1 MIKLQLRG
9 GGGGVKLTEDLTV
22 EDPETHDKPE
32 EGHLMENRK
41 ITPVKK

>member
-1 MIKLQLRG
+1 MIKLQLR

-32 EGHLMENRK
+32 EGHLVEDRK